1 MATSC
6 WRPPSMHGWTA
17 CTSTA
22 TRCSTN
28 SNTASRPRRT
38 WKRWRSGS
46 ISACPPGAAMRAWP
60 PCLLL
65 NKSNCT
71 PANRTSP
78 TGILVCV
85 LWVCAGGW
93 LNIVISLQKKPHTK
107 GFPMRIATTSSR
119 TPSLKS
125 VAIGAAVALLSGI
138 AINSIAAAAP
148 GAYDK
153 QFLSKAA
160 DAGSTEIAASKL
172 AQSKSSNGD
181 VKQFADAMVTQ
192 HTQVADELKQLAGSK
207 QIAVSDAPGARHKA
221 QLDKLGRLEG
231 RQFDTEYAASIGVA
245 AHKDAVKLFTD
256 ASQKASDPDIKA
268 FAVKTLPALQH
279 HLDMA
284 NALHAAL
291 AK

>member
-1 MATSC
+1 
-6 WRPPSMHGWTA
+6 
-17 CTSTA
+17 
-22 TRCSTN
+22 
-28 SNTASRPRRT
+28 
-38 WKRWRSGS
+38 
-46 ISACPPGAAMRAWP
+46 
-60 PCLLL
+60 
-65 NKSNCT
+65 
-71 PANRTSP
+71 
-78 TGILVCV
+78 
-85 LWVCAGGW
+85 
-93 LNIVISLQKKPHTK
+93 
-107 GFPMRIATTSSR
+107 MRIATTSSR

-138 AINSIAAAAP
+138 AINSIAVAAP

-192 HTQVADELKQLAGSK
+192 HTQVADELKQLASSK

-231 RQFDTEYAASIGVA
+231 RQFDTDYAASIGVA

>member
-1 MATSC
+1 
-6 WRPPSMHGWTA
+6 
-17 CTSTA
+17 
-22 TRCSTN
+22 
-28 SNTASRPRRT
+28 
-38 WKRWRSGS
+38 
-46 ISACPPGAAMRAWP
+46 
-60 PCLLL
+60 
-65 NKSNCT
+65 
-71 PANRTSP
+71 
-78 TGILVCV
+78 
-85 LWVCAGGW
+85 
-93 LNIVISLQKKPHTK
+93 
-107 GFPMRIATTSSR
+107 MRIATTSSR

-138 AINSIAAAAP
+138 AINSIAVAAP

-153 QFLSKAA
+153 QVLSKAA

-192 HTQVADELKQLAGSK
+192 HTQVADELKQLASSK